1 MKIGEKAPAFE
12 LPGAD
17 GKTHALDALKG
28 AKATIVVFS
37 CNHCP
42 YVVLNEDRLIAIARD
57 YAAKGVALAAI
68 NANDAENYPEDSFP
82 EMRKR
87 AAEKNFPFPY
97 LRDESQDVAR
107 AYGAERTPHLFVFD
121 GEMRLAYTGAVDDDS
136 SYKMRKKVEKPYLR
150 DALDDLIAGRPVR
163 APETHAIGCTIKW
176 KPGR

>member
-1 MKIGEKAPAFE
+1 MKIGEKAPAFD
-12 LPGAD
+12 LPGVD
-17 GKTHALDALKG
+17 GKAHSLDALKG

-42 YVVLNEDRLIAIARD
+42 YVVLNEDRLIAVARD

-68 NANDAENYPEDSFP
+68 NSNDAANYPEDSFP
-82 EMRKR
+82 EMKKR

-107 AYGAERTPHLFVFD
+107 AYGAARTPHIFVLD
-121 GEMRLAYTGAVDDDS
+121 KDLRLAYTGAVDDDS
-136 SYKMRKKVEKPYLR
+136 NFQTRKKVEKPYLR

-176 KPGR
+176 K